1 MEAKHEQEPFEEDSK
16 STMFSFTFGNRAF
29 DIKKSFVVDFS
40 GFEEVRIGCCGTGR
54 FEMGFLGCLKD
65 NPFTCPDANRYVF
78 WDSFH
83 PSEKTNYIIS
93 DHLLKTCLA
102 KFL

>member
-1 MEAKHEQEPFEEDSK
+1 MEAKNEEEQIEDDYK
-16 STMFSFTFGNRAF
+16 TTMFSFTFGNRVF
-29 DIKKSFVVDFS
+29 DIKKSSVVDFS
-40 GFEEVRIGCCGTGR
+40 GYDEVRVGCCGTGR
-54 FEMGFLGCLKD
+54 FEMSFLCNLD
-65 NPFTCPDANRYVF
+65 NSFTCPDANRYVF
-78 WDSFH
+78 WDAFH